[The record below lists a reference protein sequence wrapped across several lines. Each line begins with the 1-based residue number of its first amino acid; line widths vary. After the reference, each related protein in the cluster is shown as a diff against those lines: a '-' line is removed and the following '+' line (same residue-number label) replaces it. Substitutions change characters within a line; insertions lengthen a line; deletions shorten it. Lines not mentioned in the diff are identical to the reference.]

1 MSMSTAPEFISTNSQ
16 QTLNE
21 IIASFE
27 AAAGRT
33 LQPAHVERLL
43 LNVLAYRETLVR
55 EAIQYSATQNLV
67 SFADGLA
74 LDYLGELVG
83 ATRLAA
89 TPASCTLRFVMVT
102 GHGGSTIPAGT
113 RVATTDGKFV
123 FRTLE
128 DVVVLSSEANKDV
141 LAESTLTGTGANGYI
156 AGNVNTLQDPL
167 SYIASVANVGETGG
181 GSDTEIDDRFR
192 ERIIL
197 ASGQFSNAGSRA
209 AYTYHARTANPSIID
224 VWVDS
229 IDPGTVQIYPLVSG
243 GIETPAEVLDQVLAA
258 CNDERV
264 RPLTDLVTVISPGVV
279 DFDLNVN
286 VQLYAY
292 ADPTDTEAAIVSA
305 LTALGVTKKSKLG
318 QDVPTSQ
325 VIGAIMSIAG
335 VYNVPSL
342 GLFTGLTIAPNE
354 VANLGSVTVNI
365 TGTID
370 E

>member
-1 MSMSTAPEFISTNSQ
+1 MPTAPEFISTDVQSVL
-16 QTLNE
+16 TE
-21 IIASFE
+21 TIAQYE
-27 AAAGRT
+27 AASGRT

-43 LNVLAYRETLVR
+43 LNVVAYREAMLR
-55 EAIQYSATQNLV
+55 ERIQYSATQNLV

-89 TPASCTLRFVMVT
+89 TPASCTLRFVMVD

-128 DVVVLSSEANKDV
+128 DAVVLSSDENKDV
-141 LAESTLTGTGANGYI
+141 LAESTVTGTGANGYI
-156 AGNVNTLQDPL
+156 AGNVQTLQDPL
-167 SYIASVANVGETGG
+167 SYITSVANIGETGG
-181 GSDTEIDDRFR
+181 GSDTEVDDRFR

-209 AYTYHARTANPSIID
+209 AYSYHARTANPSIID

-229 IDPGTVQIYPLVSG
+229 IDPGTVQIYPLVLG
-243 GIETPAEVLDQVLAA
+243 AVVTPTEVLDQVLAA

-264 RPLTDLVTVISPGVV
+264 RPLTDLVTVISPTIE
-279 DFDLNVN
+279 DFDLDVE
-286 VQLYAY
+286 VKLYAY
-292 ADPTDTEAAIVSA
+292 ADPTDAEAAIVAA
-305 LTALGVTKKSKLG
+305 LTTLGNTKRSRLG

-325 VIGAIMSIAG
+325 VIAAIMSVDG
-335 VYNVPSL
+335 VYGVDSL
-342 GLFTGLTIAPNE
+342 GTFTGLVIDPNA
-354 VANLGSVTVNI
+354 VANLGSIAVTI
-365 TGTID
+365 SGTID